1 MFQVGGKEYTEA
13 ELAVLA
19 KAGLLQIGQKND
31 PASTTLTATPFQG
44 QFHGST
50 TQFGTFS
57 APGTR
62 PGRFSAVPRMPTVAS
77 ALPFIKSDV
86 LNERLEIM
94 TGVST
99 GTGTNATGFC
109 GNPATSGQPTVM
121 AIVSRFGEIHIKTS
135 LVDDTLVGLR
145 RNRAD
150 IPGEIYNAAVVDNPL
165 LPQVPGIEAAGDT
178 MDQLRAEMFQLG
190 FTIERSAGRVHY
202 AGTQGTQNNT
212 FIGIQTQWNGLDQ
225 LIRTGY
231 TDADSGLLA
240 PAADSIVTNFNADI
254 GGTDASGQ
262 SFVVAIT
269 NMYYALKQRAAAV
282 GMPGVTWA
290 ITMRPEQ
297 FRRATEVW
305 ACNYVTYQCSGT
317 QFNELMRDGQAVQA
331 LRLELMRGQ
340 YLLIDGEQVPVII
353 DEGITITTEAQ
364 NQFRNDIYFVPLNW
378 AGRPLTYVQYAD
390 LGNSYAQTWA
400 EFTGADSRVINNGLY
415 RVAKRSTG
423 FCDEFLFAARLRLI
437 METPFLAARL
447 QNVRYTFLAQTRAAD
462 PAFTGRYAAG
472 GTTYRT

>member
-1 MFQVGGKEYTEA
+1 MFTIGNKEYSDA

-50 TQFGTFS
+50 SQFGVFS
-57 APGTR
+57 APGSR
-62 PGRFSAVPRMPTVAS
+62 PGRFSAVPRMPTVAA
-77 ALPFIKSDV
+77 ALPFIRSDV

-94 TGVST
+94 TGVTT
-99 GTGTNATGFC
+99 GSGNNATGFC
-109 GNPATSGQPTVM
+109 GNPPTSGQPTAM
-121 AIVSRFGEIHIKTS
+121 AIVSRFGELHIKTS

-150 IPGEIYNAAVVDNPL
+150 IPGEVYNGAALDNPL
-165 LPQVPGIEAAGDT
+165 LPQVPGIDVAGDT

-190 FTIERSAGRVHY
+190 FTLERSAGRVHY
-202 AGTQGTQNNT
+202 SGTAGTQNNT
-212 FIGIQTQWNGLDQ
+212 FVGVQTQWNGLDQ
-225 LIRTGY
+225 LIKTGY

-240 PAADSIVTNFNADI
+240 PAADSIITNFNADI
-254 GGTDASGQ
+254 GGNDSSGQ

-269 NMYYALKQRAAAV
+269 NIYYALKQRASAV
-282 GMPGVTWA
+282 GMPGTTWA

-305 ACNYVTYQCSGT
+305 ACNYVTYQCAGT
-317 QFNELMRDGQAVQA
+317 QYNEVMRMGDAVQS
-331 LRLELMRGQ
+331 LRLEMMRGS

-353 DEGITITTEAQ
+353 DEGISIITEAQ
-364 NQFRNDIYFVPLNW
+364 NQFRNDVYFVPLNW
-378 AGRPLTYVQYAD
+378 AGRPLTYIQYAD
-390 LGNSYAQTWA
+390 LGNQYAQAWA
-400 EFTGADSRVINNGLY
+400 DFAGTDSRIINNGLY

-423 FCDEFLFAARLRLI
+423 FCDELLFAARLRLI

-472 GTTYRT
+472 GATYRG